1 MIVTDKARVGTKE
14 EANLLRE
21 VEDLNGRQRS
31 REGSA
36 ERRYDAGDG
45 RTGSDQAGHNQKD
58 NSFRIDRFWEYLKA
72 NPTATPE
79 EVAEE
84 MDRLE
89 RTIPLTPEKA
99 QMLREMEEEDMQ

>member
-1 MIVTDKARVGTKE
+1 MEDKGVEKVLQNVDMMQAMGLPARIR
-14 EANLLRE
+14 L
-21 VEDLNGRQRS
+21 
-31 REGSA
+31 
-36 ERRYDAGDG
+36 DAI
-45 RTGSDQAGHNQKD
+45 RKISVSDE
-58 NSFRIDRFWEYLKA
+58 RIDRFWEYLKA

>member
-1 MIVTDKARVGTKE
+1 MEDKGVEKVLQNVDMMQAMGVPARIR
-14 EANLLRE
+14 L
-21 VEDLNGRQRS
+21 
-31 REGSA
+31 
-36 ERRYDAGDG
+36 DAI
-45 RTGSDQAGHNQKD
+45 RKISVSDE
-58 NSFRIDRFWEYLKA
+58 RIDRFWEYLKA

-84 MDRLE
+84 MDWLE

>member
-1 MIVTDKARVGTKE
+1 MMSEMGISSWVI
-14 EANLLRE
+14 
-21 VEDLNGRQRS
+21 LNTVRKIGV
-31 REGSA
+31 
-36 ERRYDAGDG
+36 
-45 RTGSDQAGHNQKD
+45 SDE
-58 NSFRIDRFWEYLKA
+58 RIDRFWEYLKA
-72 NPTATPE
+72 NPTATSE

>member
-1 MIVTDKARVGTKE
+1 MEDKGVEKVLQNVDMMQAMGIPARIR
-14 EANLLRE
+14 L
-21 VEDLNGRQRS
+21 
-31 REGSA
+31 
-36 ERRYDAGDG
+36 DAI
-45 RTGSDQAGHNQKD
+45 RKISVSDE
-58 NSFRIDRFWEYLKA
+58 RIDRFWEYLKA

>member
-1 MIVTDKARVGTKE
+1 MEDKGVEKVLQNVDMMQAMGVPARIR
-14 EANLLRE
+14 L
-21 VEDLNGRQRS
+21 
-31 REGSA
+31 
-36 ERRYDAGDG
+36 DAI
-45 RTGSDQAGHNQKD
+45 RKISVSDE
-58 NSFRIDRFWEYLKA
+58 RIDRFWEYLKA

-99 QMLREMEEEDMQ
+99 QMLREMEEENMQ

>member
-1 MIVTDKARVGTKE
+1 KVLQNVDMMQAMGVPARIR
-14 EANLLRE
+14 L
-21 VEDLNGRQRS
+21 
-31 REGSA
+31 
-36 ERRYDAGDG
+36 DAI
-45 RTGSDQAGHNQKD
+45 RKISVSDE
-58 NSFRIDRFWEYLKA
+58 RIDRFWEYLKA

>member
-1 MIVTDKARVGTKE
+1 MEDKGVEKVLQNVDMMQAMGVPARIR
-14 EANLLRE
+14 L
-21 VEDLNGRQRS
+21 
-31 REGSA
+31 
-36 ERRYDAGDG
+36 DAI
-45 RTGSDQAGHNQKD
+45 RKISVSDE
-58 NSFRIDRFWEYLKA
+58 RIDRFWEYLKA

>member
-1 MIVTDKARVGTKE
+1 MEDKGVEKVLQNVDMMQAMGVPARIR
-14 EANLLRE
+14 L
-21 VEDLNGRQRS
+21 
-31 REGSA
+31 
-36 ERRYDAGDG
+36 DAI
-45 RTGSDQAGHNQKD
+45 RKISVSDE
-58 NSFRIDRFWEYLKA
+58 RIDRFWEYLKA

-79 EVAEE
+79 EVAEG

>member
-1 MIVTDKARVGTKE
+1 MEDKGVEKVLQNVDMMQAMGVPARIR
-14 EANLLRE
+14 L
-21 VEDLNGRQRS
+21 
-31 REGSA
+31 
-36 ERRYDAGDG
+36 DAI
-45 RTGSDQAGHNQKD
+45 RKISVSDE
-58 NSFRIDRFWEYLKA
+58 RIDRFWEYLKA

-89 RTIPLTPEKA
+89 RTIPLTPEKV

>member
-1 MIVTDKARVGTKE
+1 LMEDKGVEKVLQNVDMMQAMGVPARIR
-14 EANLLRE
+14 L
-21 VEDLNGRQRS
+21 
-31 REGSA
+31 
-36 ERRYDAGDG
+36 DAI
-45 RTGSDQAGHNQKD
+45 RKISVSDE
-58 NSFRIDRFWEYLKA
+58 RIDRFWEYLKA

>member
-1 MIVTDKARVGTKE
+1 MEEKE
-14 EANLLRE
+14 LGKHLQNVDMMRAMGVPYWIRL
-21 VEDLNGRQRS
+21 
-31 REGSA
+31 
-36 ERRYDAGDG
+36 DAI
-45 RTGSDQAGHNQKD
+45 RKISVSDE
-58 NSFRIDRFWEYLKA
+58 RIDRFWEYLKA

>member
-1 MIVTDKARVGTKE
+1 MEDKGVEKVLQNVDMMQAMGIPARIR
-14 EANLLRE
+14 L
-21 VEDLNGRQRS
+21 
-31 REGSA
+31 
-36 ERRYDAGDG
+36 DAI
-45 RTGSDQAGHNQKD
+45 RKISVSDE
-58 NSFRIDRFWEYLKA
+58 RIDRFWEYLKA

-89 RTIPLTPEKA
+89 RTIPLTPEKV

>member
-1 MIVTDKARVGTKE
+1 MEDKGVEKVLQNVDMMQAMGVPARIR
-14 EANLLRE
+14 L
-21 VEDLNGRQRS
+21 
-31 REGSA
+31 
-36 ERRYDAGDG
+36 DAI
-45 RTGSDQAGHNQKD
+45 RKISVSDE
-58 NSFRIDRFWEYLKA
+58 RIDRFWEYLKA

-89 RTIPLTPEKA
+89 RTIPLTTEKA